1 MNSKRVTLYDTTLR
15 DGTQGT
21 GISFSVQDKIRV
33 AVRLDAFGM
42 DYIEGGWPGS
52 NPRDVA
58 FFEEAA
64 KLQWKHAKI
73 TAFGSTRRG
82 KVAVEDDAQVR
93 LLLDAKTPVVTIVG
107 KTWPLHVTE
116 VLGVTLEENL
126 SMIADTVR
134 YLKSHGREVFYDA
147 EHFFD
152 SYREDPAY
160 SLATV
165 KAAHDAGADRVV
177 LCETNG
183 GALPETVGA
192 VTADVI
198 AALGAPVGIHTHN
211 DCGLGV
217 ANALAAVRAGAT
229 QVQGTVNGYGER
241 VGNCNLISVIP
252 NLQLK
257 MGIDVVD
264 DLTKLR
270 ELSNFVDELANVPH
284 DIRAPFV
291 GVAAFTHK
299 GGLHVHAVQK
309 LARTYEHIDPGTV
322 GNHQSIVVSDLSGQS
337 NVLVKARELGFHLE
351 KGAPE
356 ASRALA
362 EVKRLENIGYEFE
375 SADASFDLLIRRLLG
390 SWNPLFDLKEY
401 HCTFRRS
408 QTNGFSTCEATVKI
422 ILDGH
427 HEYTVA
433 EGDGPIAALDAAL
446 RKGLRPFYAWID
458 KIKLTDYKVRIVDGS
473 QGTGAR
479 TRVLIESSD
488 GTSIWGTVGVS
499 DNIIEASWHALVD
512 SYEYYA
518 LKANA
523 ANPTA

>member
-1 MNSKRVTLYDTTLR
+1 MNSKRVSLYDTTLR

-33 AVRLDAFGM
+33 AERLDAFGV

-58 FFEEAA
+58 FFNEAA
-64 KLQWKHAKI
+64 KRTWNRAKI
-73 TAFGSTRRG
+73 AAFGSTRRS
-82 KVAVEDDAQVR
+82 KMAVEDDAQVR
-93 LLLDAKTPVVTIVG
+93 LLLDAQTPVVTIVG

-152 SYREDPAY
+152 SYREDPTY

-165 KAAHDAGADRVV
+165 QAAHDAGADLVV

-183 GALPETVGA
+183 GALPETVGV
-192 VTADVI
+192 VTAEVI
-198 AALGAPVGIHTHN
+198 AALGVPVGIHTHN

-217 ANALAAVRAGAT
+217 ANALAAIRAGAS
-229 QVQGTVNGYGER
+229 QVQGTINGYGER
-241 VGNCNLISVIP
+241 VGNCNLVSVIP

-257 MGIDVVD
+257 MGIPVVD
-264 DLTKLR
+264 DLSRLR
-270 ELSNFVDELANVPH
+270 EVSNFVDEVANVPH

-291 GVAAFTHK
+291 GSAAFTHK

-309 LARTYEHIDPGTV
+309 LARTYEHIDPAEV
-322 GNHQSIVVSDLSGQS
+322 GNRQTIVVSDLSGQS
-337 NVLVKARELGFHLE
+337 NVLAKARELGFTLE

-356 ASRALA
+356 ASRALV
-362 EVKRLENIGYEFE
+362 EIKRLENVGYEFE
-375 SADASFDLLIRRLLG
+375 SADASFDLLMRRLLG
-390 SWNPLFDLKEY
+390 GWLPLFDLKEY

-408 QTNGFSTCEATVKI
+408 QDSGFSTCEATVKI
-422 ILDGH
+422 VLNGR

-433 EGDGPIAALDAAL
+433 EGDGPVAALDAAL

-458 KIKLTDYKVRIVDGS
+458 EIALTDYKVRIVDGS
-473 QGTGAR
+473 KGAGAR
-479 TRVLIESSD
+479 TRVLVESSD
-488 GTSIWGTVGVS
+488 GNVTWGTVGVS
-499 DNIIEASWHALVD
+499 DNIIEASWQALVD
-512 SYEYYA
+512 SYEYFG
-518 LKANA
+518 LKFRND
-523 ANPTA
+523 PRK